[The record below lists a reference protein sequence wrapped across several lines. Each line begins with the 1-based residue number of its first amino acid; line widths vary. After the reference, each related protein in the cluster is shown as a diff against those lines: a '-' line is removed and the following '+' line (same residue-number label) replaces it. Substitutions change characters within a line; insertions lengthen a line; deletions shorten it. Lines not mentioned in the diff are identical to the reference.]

1 MNLKRT
7 ILIVDDEESNVE
19 LLFELLSESYNI
31 KVAYNGEQALKI
43 LNSSYN
49 DINLI
54 LLDIQMPD
62 LDGYEVAKIIKEN
75 QKFSSIPFIFLTA
88 DTNSYSIVKGFNVG
102 AKDYLIKPINT
113 SELKVRV
120 DNHINTYILQQELI
134 KQKEEFFQIFNTT
147 KDGIAILDLETNFLL
162 FNDAYLQMTGFT
174 EDELLQK
181 SCAELSAPEDVQRS
195 KSVLEE
201 VVEKGFI
208 ENFEKTC
215 IVKNGK
221 RLKVNMA
228 LSLMSDKKRVLL
240 AAKDVTVAKEREKQI
255 KEYIKLID
263 KNIITSSTDIHG
275 NITYVS
281 EAFSHISGYS
291 KEELI
296 GKNHRVI
303 KHPDMP
309 ASLYEDMWNILT
321 SDKTWE
327 GEIKNLKKD
336 NTFYWVKASISPI
349 FDDTGAKKGYTAIR
363 QDITDRK
370 KIELISITDGLTN
383 IFNRRHFNEML
394 PKAVNSAKRQD
405 ELIAFLIM
413 DIDHFKQ
420 YNDTYGHQ
428 MGDDVL
434 VKVAKCIK
442 DSLLR
447 SDDLCFRLGGEEFGV
462 IYRAETKNKAISFAD
477 SIRQNIEDLNI
488 EHSKNTVS
496 PYVTM
501 SMGLVCRN
509 ANDVVSEDE
518 LYKES
523 DDLLYKAKESGRNRV
538 VANN

>member
-240 AAKDVTVAKEREKQI
+240 AAKDVTVVKEREKQI

-309 ASLYEDMWNILT
+309 ASLYEDMWNTLT

>member
-240 AAKDVTVAKEREKQI
+240 AAKDVTVVKEREKQI

>member
-309 ASLYEDMWNILT
+309 ASLYEDMWNTLT